1 VRFREFKLVE
11 SKQVLTE
18 GARIDHAEDIV
29 FWEGSK
35 GALRALKALKSM
47 EQGGHADV
55 TLKWDG
61 SPAIIFGRDETG
73 EFILTDKSGFTAK
86 GYDGK
91 PKSAKDLANMLGSRK
106 TRKGQEIDSKQAA
119 FMSNMAGIFDYF
131 ERATPAS
138 FRGFFKGDLLYYQ
151 KPVLKNGKFMFTP
164 NIVTYFVDEK
174 SELGMKIGLSTTG
187 VVVHRYIDL
196 NGNEQAV
203 DQKQLNIMQGRD
215 VLVVPPV
222 FVQKPANVD
231 NKNLAQLES
240 MVEQNA
246 GKIDELLNKEELRQK
261 QLTNLSDV
269 LYTYV
274 NKKVDTS
281 LNNLGADFQQWLTT
295 NPKISKKK
303 QDNILSHISQH
314 PIAFESLWKV
324 VSGIIKIKDAI
335 INQFDSHDTAVQQ
348 KIGTNSGGEGYVMK
362 HPSGDI
368 KLVPREIFSKANR
381 AKQR

>member
-1 VRFREFKLVE
+1 MRFYEFRLVE
-11 SKQVLTE
+11 SKEILTE

-29 FWEGSK
+29 FWEGSR
-35 GALRALKALKSM
+35 GALRALAALESL
-47 EQGGHADV
+47 EQGGHKDV

-91 PKSAKDLANMLGSRK
+91 PKSAKDLANMLGARK

-119 FMSNMAGIFDYF
+119 FMSNMESIFDYY
-131 ERATPAS
+131 EKATPAT

-151 KPVLKNGKFMFTP
+151 RPQLKNDKFMFTP
-164 NIVTYFVDEK
+164 NIVSYFVDSK

-196 NGNEQAV
+196 NGNESQV
-203 DQKQLNIMQGRD
+203 TQEQLDVMQGRD

-222 FVQKPANVD
+222 YTQKPVQVD
-231 NKNLAQLES
+231 NKNIAQLET
-240 MVEQNA
+240 MVKQHA
-246 GKIDELLNKEELRQK
+246 GKIDELLNKDELRQK
-261 QLTNLSDV
+261 QLTNLSDI

-274 NKKVDTS
+274 NKKVDSS
-281 LNNLGADFQQWLTT
+281 LANLGADFSQWITT
-295 NPKISKKK
+295 TKLSKKK
-303 QDNILSHISQH
+303 QDNVLSHIAEH

-335 INQFDSHDTAVQQ
+335 INQLDSHEAEVTQ
-348 KIGTNSGGEGYVMK
+348 KIGTQSGGEGYVMK
-362 HPSGDI
+362 HKNGDI
-368 KLVPREIFSKANR
+368 KLVPREVFSKANR

>member
-1 VRFREFKLVE
+1 MRFYEFRLVE
-11 SKQVLTE
+11 NKEILTE

-29 FWEGSK
+29 FWEGSR
-35 GALRALKALKSM
+35 GALRALAALESL
-47 EQGGHADV
+47 EQGGHKDV

-91 PKSAKDLANMLGSRK
+91 PKSGKDLANMLGARK

-119 FMSNMAGIFDYF
+119 FMSNMESIFDYY
-131 ERATPAS
+131 EKATPAT

-151 KPVLKNGKFMFTP
+151 RPQLKNDKFMFTP
-164 NIVTYFVDEK
+164 NIVSYFVDSK

-196 NGNEQAV
+196 NGNESQV
-203 DQKQLNIMQGRD
+203 TQEQLDVMQGRD

-222 FVQKPANVD
+222 YTQKPVAVD
-231 NKNLAQLES
+231 NKNIAQLET
-240 MVEQNA
+240 MVKQHA
-246 GKIDELLNKEELRQK
+246 GKIDELLNKDELRQK
-261 QLTNLSDV
+261 QLTNLSDI

-274 NKKVDTS
+274 NKKVDSS
-281 LNNLGADFQQWLTT
+281 LANLGADFSQWITT
-295 NPKISKKK
+295 TKLSKKK
-303 QDNILSHISQH
+303 QDNVLSHIAEH
-314 PIAFESLWKV
+314 PIAFDSLWKV

-335 INQFDSHDTAVQQ
+335 INQLDSHEAEVTQ
-348 KIGTNSGGEGYVMK
+348 KIGTQSGGEGYVMK
-362 HPSGDI
+362 HKNGDI
-368 KLVPREIFSKANR
+368 KLVPREVFSKANR

>member
-1 VRFREFKLVE
+1 MRFREFRLVE
-11 SKQVLTE
+11 SKEILTE

-29 FWEGSK
+29 FWEGSR
-35 GALRALKALKSM
+35 GALRALAALESL
-47 EQGGHADV
+47 EQGGHKDV

-91 PKSAKDLANMLGSRK
+91 PKSAKDLANMLGARK

-119 FMSNMAGIFDYF
+119 FMSNMESIFDYY
-131 ERATPAS
+131 EKATPAT

-151 KPVLKNGKFMFTP
+151 RPQLKNDKFMFTP
-164 NIVTYFVDEK
+164 NIVSYFVDSK

-196 NGNEQAV
+196 NGNESQV
-203 DQKQLNIMQGRD
+203 TQEQLDVMQGRD

-222 FVQKPANVD
+222 YTQKPVQVD
-231 NKNLAQLES
+231 NKNIAQLET
-240 MVEQNA
+240 MVKQHA
-246 GKIDELLNKEELRQK
+246 GKIDELLNKDELRQK
-261 QLTNLSDV
+261 QLTNLSDI

-274 NKKVDTS
+274 NKKVDSS
-281 LNNLGADFQQWLTT
+281 LANLGADFSQWITT
-295 NPKISKKK
+295 TKLSKKK
-303 QDNILSHISQH
+303 QDNVLSHIAEH

-335 INQFDSHDTAVQQ
+335 INQLDSHEAEVTQ
-348 KIGTNSGGEGYVMK
+348 KIGTQSGGEGYVMK
-362 HPSGDI
+362 HKNGDI
-368 KLVPREIFSKANR
+368 KLVPREVFSKANR

>member
-1 VRFREFKLVE
+1 VRFREFRLVE
-11 SKQVLTE
+11 SKEILTE

-29 FWEGSK
+29 FWEGSR
-35 GALRALKALKSM
+35 GALRALAALESL
-47 EQGGHADV
+47 EQGGHKDV

-91 PKSAKDLANMLGSRK
+91 PKSAKDLANMLGARK

-119 FMSNMAGIFDYF
+119 FMSNMESIFDYY
-131 ERATPAS
+131 EKATPAT

-151 KPVLKNGKFMFTP
+151 RPQLKNDKFMFTP
-164 NIVTYFVDEK
+164 NIVSYFVDSK

-196 NGNEQAV
+196 NGNESQV
-203 DQKQLNIMQGRD
+203 TQEQLDVMQGRD

-222 FVQKPANVD
+222 YTQKPVQVD
-231 NKNLAQLES
+231 NKNIAQLET
-240 MVEQNA
+240 MVKQHA
-246 GKIDELLNKEELRQK
+246 GKIDELLNKDELRQK
-261 QLTNLSDV
+261 QLTNLSDI

-274 NKKVDTS
+274 NKKVDSS
-281 LNNLGADFQQWLTT
+281 LANLGADFSQWITT
-295 NPKISKKK
+295 TKLSKKK
-303 QDNILSHISQH
+303 QDNVLSHIAEH

-335 INQFDSHDTAVQQ
+335 INQLDSHEAEVTQ
-348 KIGTNSGGEGYVMK
+348 KIGTQSGGEGYVMK
-362 HPSGDI
+362 HKNGDI
-368 KLVPREIFSKANR
+368 KLVPREVFSKANR